1 VKRLRI
7 VAAGDPLAI
16 TSAWFGRTIS
26 TFWFHG
32 LKILAWARARSG
44 IVRSATSRW
53 CLHFHRAATVRAHS
67 IVLIATA
74 PIRWNR
80 VGAGNRGTAAADRLC
95 RRKFAELIR
104 QMSIANPL
112 WGAPRIHG
120 EVLKLGIEIGQTS
133 VVKYMARRRA
143 PSVVAGLE
151 DVLS

>member
-1 VKRLRI
+1 MVRQNDLYFL
-7 VAAGDPLAI
+7 VPWAQNLGMGQSAI
-16 TSAWFGRTIS
+16 RHCPVCNKPMVFA
-26 TFWFHG
+26 
-32 LKILAWARARSG
+32 LP
-44 IVRSATSRW
+44 
-53 CLHFHRAATVRAHS
+53 RAATVRAHS